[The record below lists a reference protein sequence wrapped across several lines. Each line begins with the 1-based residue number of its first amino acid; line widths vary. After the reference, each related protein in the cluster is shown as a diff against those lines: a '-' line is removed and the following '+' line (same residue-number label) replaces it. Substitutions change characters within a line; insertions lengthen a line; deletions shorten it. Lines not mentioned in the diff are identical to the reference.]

1 MRVKPN
7 QVQQLAQNIS
17 EFPTLPTI
25 VARVIQELNNPYSSA
40 EDVTGIISSD
50 PAMTFRILKIANS
63 AYYGFPRAITTV
75 TESIVLLG
83 FSTVRSLVL
92 TTMMYQF
99 NEMIL
104 PAQIKKSGKRAPLA
118 FNRTEAWWHSVAT
131 AVATREI
138 ILARR
143 QEAREHLGY
152 LAGLMHDIGIMF
164 FCHYMPEAYAKVQ
177 ARLGKN
183 ETALSGIEE
192 EIIGAHHGQ
201 VGAWI
206 VDRWNLPKEIV
217 EPIALHHFPE
227 KGKDE
232 KELTISL
239 HVGDML
245 ARLIQSP
252 ESPRPDWEKAAGWL
266 EHLGLGETQLTD
278 IQARV
283 AQELKQ
289 IATFMAVA

>member
-1 MRVKPN
+1 MKST
-7 QVQQLAQNIS
+7 QVQQLAQTIS

-25 VARVIQELNNPYSSA
+25 VARVIQELNDPYSSA

-63 AYYGFPRAITTV
+63 AYYGFPRAITTI

-83 FSTVRSLVL
+83 FSTVRNLVL
-92 TTMMYQF
+92 TTLMYQF
-99 NEMIL
+99 NEMIV
-104 PAQIKKSGKRAPLA
+104 PAQVKKSGRRPPLA
-118 FNRTEAWWHSVAT
+118 FNRTEAWWHSAAT
-131 AVATREI
+131 AIATREI
-138 ILARR
+138 ILKRR

-164 FCHYMPEAYAKVQ
+164 FCHYLPEAYEKVQ
-177 ARLGKN
+177 ASRGKN
-183 ETALSGIEE
+183 DAALSRLEE

-227 KGKDE
+227 QAKDE
-232 KELTISL
+232 KELTITL
-239 HVGDML
+239 HLGDML
-245 ARLIQSP
+245 ARKIQTPDVPLP
-252 ESPRPDWEKAAGWL
+252 EWEHVGTWL
-266 EHLGLGETQLTD
+266 EHLNLSEAQMADIEIRVGL
-278 IQARV
+278 
-283 AQELKQ
+283 ELKQ
-289 IATFMAVA
+289 IANFMAVA